1 MYALFPLN
9 FLHFF
14 WDIVAIVTIAWLEIN
29 SIIMTQTVYLKKVLH
44 GVSDS
49 ELRIQFKH
57 LFNLGNSSDQ
67 FKHLFNLGSSSDQI
81 AEMDFG

>member
-1 MYALFPLN
+1 
-9 FLHFF
+9 
-14 WDIVAIVTIAWLEIN
+14 
-29 SIIMTQTVYLKKVLH
+29 MTQTVYLKKVLH

-49 ELRIQFKH
+49 ELRIQFKR

>member
-1 MYALFPLN
+1 
-9 FLHFF
+9 
-14 WDIVAIVTIAWLEIN
+14 
-29 SIIMTQTVYLKKVLH
+29 MTQTVYLKKVLH

-57 LFNLGNSSDQ
+57 LINLGNSSDQ
-67 FKHLFNLGSSSDQI
+67 FKHLFNLGSPSDQI